1 MSVHRCIDEFFGALD
16 RGEDAFGG
24 FVTAVR
30 ALDEPEAEIA
40 SALDALL
47 TDPESR
53 HAHLW
58 IVAAEARSSPKLVEP
73 LCRILETPGLKLSDE
88 SVVDA
93 LRPLRDERAV
103 PALVTAFGYTL
114 DFFDPGRAMQSSILF
129 SSLLFSSL
137 LFSSRRDG
145 HGALRVVHPGSGGG

>member
-30 ALDEPEAEIA
+30 ALDGPEAEIA
-40 SALDALL
+40 SGLDAVL

-58 IVAAEARSSPKLVEP
+58 IVAAEARSSPELVEP
-73 LCRILETPGLKLSDE
+73 LYRILETPGLKLSYE

-93 LRPLRDERAV
+93 LRPLCDERAV
-103 PALVTAFGYTL
+103 PALGHLARGP
-114 DFFDPGRAMQSSILF
+114 PGVELGLRTH
-129 SSLLFSSL
+129 
-137 LFSSRRDG
+137 RRQ
-145 HGALRVVHPGSGGG
+145 AA